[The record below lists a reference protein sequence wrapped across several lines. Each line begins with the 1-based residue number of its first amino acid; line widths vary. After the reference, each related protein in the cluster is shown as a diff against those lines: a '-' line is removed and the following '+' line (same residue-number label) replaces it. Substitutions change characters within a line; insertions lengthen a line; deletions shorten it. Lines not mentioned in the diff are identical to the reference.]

1 MLVDSH
7 CHLDFPEFAPQLDDV
22 VARATDAGIARM
34 VTISTRV
41 RKFDEILAVAKRFDP
56 VYCTVGTHPHNAKD
70 ETDVTA
76 DELCRLAEHPKVV
89 GLGEAGL
96 DFHYDNSPR
105 DQQATS
111 FRVHI
116 DAARRTGLPLV
127 IHTRSADE
135 KTAEILDDEMGKGAF
150 PFLLHCF
157 SSGAALARKGIELG
171 GYISF
176 SGILTFK
183 AAEELRDIARDAPE
197 DRIMVE
203 TDAPFLAPV
212 PYRGKTNE
220 PAYVRHTA
228 EMLASVRGVDQETIE
243 RTTSANFFRL
253 FTRVSK
259 PDGYVE

>member
-7 CHLDFPEFAPQLDDV
+7 CHLDFPEFAPQLDAV
-22 VARATDAGIARM
+22 VSRAADAGIARM

-41 RKFDEILAVAKRFDP
+41 RKFDEILALAQRFDP
-56 VYCTVGTHPHNAKD
+56 IYCTVGTHPHNAKE
-70 ETDVTA
+70 ETDVTVE
-76 DELCRLAEHPKVV
+76 ELCRLAEHPKVV
-89 GLGEAGL
+89 GIGEAGL

-105 DQQATS
+105 DLQDAS

-116 DAARRTGLPLV
+116 AAARQTGLPLV

-135 KTAEILDDEMGKGAF
+135 KTAEILDDEMEKGVF

-183 AAEELRDIARDAPE
+183 AAEELRSIARDAPE

-212 PYRGKTNE
+212 PHRGKTNE
-220 PAYVRHTA
+220 PAFVQHTA
-228 EMLASVRGVDQETIE
+228 EVLASVRGVDQETIAQ
-243 RTTSANFFRL
+243 TTSANFFRL

-259 PDGYVE
+259 PEGYTG